1 MGAAEWT
8 IATVGLGLVF
18 AVWSIRLFRRWGAN
32 PDRSQEV
39 HVRVKGGFS
48 PERIV
53 VPAGVPVRLVF
64 LREET
69 ASGSESVVFADFGKS
84 VMLPPYHEVVVDL
97 PACEPGEHKFASE
110 SGDLHG
116 RLVVEASHAARTH
129 DGRARPR
136 LAADR

>member
-1 MGAAEWT
+1 MGTAEWT
-8 IATVGLGLVF
+8 IAIAGLGVLF
-18 AVWSIRLFRRWGAN
+18 AFWSVRAFRRSGGN

-39 HVRVKGGFS
+39 RVRVKGGFS

-53 VPAGVPVRLVF
+53 VPAGVPLRLVF

-69 ASGSESVVFADFGKS
+69 ASTSESVVFADFGKS

-97 PACEPGEHKFASE
+97 PACEPGEHEFASE
-110 SGDLHG
+110 SGLLHG
-116 RLVVEASHAARTH
+116 RLVVKAGHAARTH
-129 DGRARPR
+129 HGRARPR

>member
-8 IATVGLGLVF
+8 IAIAGLGMLF
-18 AVWSIRLFRRWGAN
+18 AIWSVRAFSCWSAN

-39 HVRVKGGFS
+39 RVRVKGGFS

-64 LREET
+64 MREET
-69 ASGSESVVFADFGKS
+69 ASSSESVVFADFGKS

-97 PACEPGEHKFASE
+97 PASEPGEHEFASE
-110 SGDLHG
+110 SGDLQG
-116 RLVVEASHAARTH
+116 RLVVMA
-129 DGRARPR
+129 G
-136 LAADR
+136 